1 MSIKLGKVEGIP
13 FHEAAWTG
21 GVITP
26 RIVVLHDTAS
36 RLDHGNAAAYLR
48 SKNAGKVSVHFVVE
62 RDGSVEQQVRTDRR
76 ANHAGKSH
84 YHGESGCN
92 GFAIGI
98 EIVNPGKMEH
108 RGEKARAWW
117 GEEFKIKSS
126 PQRSPQ
132 DVAPV
137 MRIVARKTP
146 QHGAGVWMDYTP
158 AQIEAVTNLLQ
169 TLFADIP
176 TLIDIVPHWY
186 VSPGRKVDTNPL
198 FPLDHVRA
206 VVMGREEPADE
217 EAEARADPVSDEMA
231 FVDVSADDDL
241 NMRRWPSFNPNV
253 IAAIPSGA
261 TVPVLARGTFG
272 GREWLKVRYGPNE
285 GWVVARYTAAIE
297 HQRKAKP

>member
-13 FHEAAWTG
+13 YREAAWTG
-21 GVITP
+21 RMITP

-36 RLDHGNAAAYLR
+36 RLEHGNAAAYLR

-92 GFAIGI
+92 DFAIGI
-98 EIVNPGKMEH
+98 EIVNPGKMARQGDLAVTWFRQKFRMTRADIVQASTPEH
-108 RGEKARAWW
+108 G
-117 GEEFKIKSS
+117 S
-126 PQRSPQ
+126 
-132 DVAPV
+132 
-137 MRIVARKTP
+137 
-146 QHGAGVWMDYTP
+146 GVWMDYTP
-158 AQIEAVTNLLQ
+158 AQIEAVTNLSQ

-206 VVMGREEPADE
+206 VVMGREERADE
-217 EAEARADPVSDEMA
+217 EAEARADPVSDEMV

-297 HQRKAKP
+297 HQRKAQA

>member
-26 RIVVLHDTAS
+26 RVVVLHDTAS

-98 EIVNPGKMEH
+98 EIVNPGKMARQGDLAVTWFRQKFRMTRADIVQASTPEH
-108 RGEKARAWW
+108 G
-117 GEEFKIKSS
+117 S
-126 PQRSPQ
+126 
-132 DVAPV
+132 
-137 MRIVARKTP
+137 
-146 QHGAGVWMDYTP
+146 GVWMDYTP

-169 TLFADIP
+169 TLFSEIP

-217 EAEARADPVSDEMA
+217 EAEARADPVSDEMV

-297 HQRKAKP
+297 HQRKAQA